1 MTDVETAPIDS
12 GLQTETRYSW
22 IFRTSD
28 RASWTLM
35 LYRWVSRKDAI
46 NHTGHW
52 LGHYPEVKPVEVTT
66 EFRMDGDQRDVV
78 SETWRVIA

>member
-1 MTDVETAPIDS
+1 MTIAENTEARPDC
-12 GLQTETRYSW
+12 QTEVRYSW

-35 LYRWVSRKDAI
+35 LYRWTSRKDAI
-46 NHTGHW
+46 NHAGHW

-66 EFRMDGDQRDVV
+66 EFRMEGDQRDVV
-78 SETWRVIA
+78 SEAWRVIG